1 MKKKITKLNSQQTQG
16 KIVKLEINQL
26 TKRNKE
32 NPANLGKPTNPRC
45 LDHMNRI
52 IKEKEK

>member
-1 MKKKITKLNSQQTQG
+1 
-16 KIVKLEINQL
+16 VKLEINQL

-32 NPANLGKPTNPRC
+32 NPANLGKPTNPCC
-45 LDHMNRI
+45 LNHANRI